1 MCEDLLNDFLVEMAI
16 EKDFDG
22 AAMMP
27 TLLHF
32 AKQVNR
38 VQCPRLH
45 PAPCKFGWKPLSVH
59 QCSVRSWA

>member
-38 VQCPRLH
+38 LS
-45 PAPCKFGWKPLSVH
+45 APM
-59 QCSVRSWA
+59 QCS